1 MDAMLFT
8 EAAAMNIPGVDNVA
22 VTRIDRGRLGDTQ
35 SHHYTNGD
43 TEQPR
48 HTLAPSV
55 AQLALVSSNIALD
68 IALRTRCDHHYIM
81 TASVMPL

>member
-1 MDAMLFT
+1 MDAMLLT

-22 VTRIDRGRLGDTQ
+22 VTRIDRGRRGDTQ

-55 AQLALVSSNIALD
+55 F
-68 IALRTRCDHHYIM
+68 
-81 TASVMPL
+81 SVHLTQPRSQS

>member
-1 MDAMLFT
+1 MDSMLLT

-22 VTRIDRGRLGDTQ
+22 VTRIDRGRRGDTQ

-55 AQLALVSSNIALD
+55 A
-68 IALRTRCDHHYIM
+68 
-81 TASVMPL
+81 

>member
-22 VTRIDRGRLGDTQ
+22 VTRIDRDTQ

-55 AQLALVSSNIALD
+55 A
-68 IALRTRCDHHYIM
+68 
-81 TASVMPL
+81 

>member
-22 VTRIDRGRLGDTQ
+22 VTRLGDTQ

-55 AQLALVSSNIALD
+55 A
-68 IALRTRCDHHYIM
+68 
-81 TASVMPL
+81 

>member
-1 MDAMLFT
+1 MDAMLLT

-22 VTRIDRGRLGDTQ
+22 VTRIDWGRLGDTQ

-55 AQLALVSSNIALD
+55 A
-68 IALRTRCDHHYIM
+68 
-81 TASVMPL
+81 

>member
-22 VTRIDRGRLGDTQ
+22 VTRIDRGRLRDTQ

-55 AQLALVSSNIALD
+55 A
-68 IALRTRCDHHYIM
+68 
-81 TASVMPL
+81 

>member
-1 MDAMLFT
+1 MDAMLLT

-22 VTRIDRGRLGDTQ
+22 VTRIGWDRRGDTQ

-55 AQLALVSSNIALD
+55 
-68 IALRTRCDHHYIM
+68 
-81 TASVMPL
+81 P